1 MKKLI
6 QEFKAFA
13 IKGNVID
20 LATAVIVGGAFGK
33 IVSSLV
39 ADIIMPII
47 GLLSG
52 GSDFK
57 AWKILLRPEKISA
70 DGEIIQTALN
80 LNAGLFL
87 QNIIDFL
94 IIAFSVF
101 LMIKALIGVK
111 KHFQKEVEQP
121 KEIKEEKTSPEAKL
135 LQEIK
140 DILQQQKRAD

>member
-39 ADIIMPII
+39 ADIIMPLI
-47 GLLSG
+47 GLLTG

-57 AWKILLRPEKISA
+57 AWKIMLRPERMNT

-94 IIAFSVF
+94 IIAFSIF
-101 LMIKALIGVK
+101 LMIKALISVK
-111 KHFQKEVEQP
+111 KHFQKEGEKPVET
-121 KEIKEEKTSPEAKL
+121 KVEKISQEAKL

-140 DILQQQKRAD
+140 EILQEKRAD